1 MTYYCERCLSEHE
14 SPDFVCAECEP
25 GSLSTATLTIAVDG
39 RRLTVEVYHVDE
51 RGIAEGVVDELAD
64 AAKRAI
70 RQAAGERT
78 ELEEIR

>member
-1 MTYYCERCLSEHE
+1 MTYYCDRCLSEHE

-51 RGIAEGVVDELAD
+51 HGIAEGVVDELAD

-70 RQAAGERT
+70 RQAANDGA
-78 ELEEIR
+78 EIKETR